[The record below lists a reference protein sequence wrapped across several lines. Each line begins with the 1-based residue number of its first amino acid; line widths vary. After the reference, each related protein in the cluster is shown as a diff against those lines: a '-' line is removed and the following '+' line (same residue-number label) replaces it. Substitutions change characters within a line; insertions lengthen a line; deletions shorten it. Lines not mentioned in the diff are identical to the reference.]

1 LFEVRISGRAP
12 PLTGCAENEDEKS
25 DVTELTQQSAAV
37 QSMRG
42 LARLFKP
49 RTRKGAPH
57 VTTREMINA
66 VGDSVETLR

>member
-1 LFEVRISGRAP
+1 M
-12 PLTGCAENEDEKS
+12 
-25 DVTELTQQSAAV
+25 TELTQQSAVV